1 MKKNLLILITLLV
14 LSFGFYAGV
23 WADSKTSNLGETS
36 DIQSTDLF
44 YLVDGATSTKITAIN
59 VFDMI
64 NTPAKFETI
73 SNSGAYASDIL
84 AATSEANFKS
94 IVNLEPGTDVQEYDA
109 DLTTWAGITP
119 SANAQAMLLLTYA
132 QISAALHLDDVIT
145 LTGVLEEAVH
155 LGTFTGSTISD
166 SVTIKA
172 AIQALETAL
181 ELTVASVPTD
191 LTDFT
196 EQTAW
201 RIFYSDTNGDVTEL
215 ALGAANTFLG
225 SDGTTSAPSFQTLV
239 DDDIPAS
246 IDPDKIGTDGTAN
259 DKIEAE
265 NINIQSM
272 DITTVDTIVWN
283 AGGMIASGT
292 CTDAAEATINSGPI
306 VHSIICTDANT
317 SVIDGHV
324 VMPDGWN
331 AGTVT
336 FEMEYIQS
344 AADTADFLGDIKAMC
359 RGATE
364 TVNNT
369 WGDTVAMDDAGVTG
383 SNAVDHLTS
392 GAVTANGTCAAGDTL
407 YWKWTWSDDSDT
419 APATLNIT
427 GMKME
432 FTKTLGD

>member
-1 MKKNLLILITLLV
+1 MFKSKISMFLTILIV
-14 LSFGFYAGV
+14 LFICTYAYGV
-23 WADSKTSNLGETS
+23 TYYSGIPFSNSAS
-36 DIQSTDLF
+36 DGDIATWTNSGKWEW
-44 YLVDGATSTKITAIN
+44 VGGATLWT
-59 VFDMI
+59 
-64 NTPAKFETI
+64 
-73 SNSGAYASDIL
+73 L
-84 AATSEANFKS
+84 AGNWKMAHTN
-94 IVNLEPGTDVQEYDA
+94 G
-109 DLTTWAGITP
+109 
-119 SANAQAMLLLTYA
+119 SA
-132 QISAALHLDDVIT
+132 
-145 LTGVLEEAVH
+145 EAVEFAV
-155 LGTFTGSTISD
+155 GA
-166 SVTIKA
+166 VN
-172 AIQALETAL
+172 TAL
-181 ELTVASVPTD
+181 M
-191 LTDFT
+191 
-196 EQTAW
+196 
-201 RIFYSDTNGDVTEL
+201 G
-215 ALGAANTFLG
+215 
-225 SDGTTSAPSFQTLV
+225 TSATGAPAFRALL
-239 DDDIPAS
+239 DADIPAA

-259 DKIEAE
+259 DKIEPA
-265 NINIQSM
+265 NINIVSM